1 MSARPLRFSPGT
13 PAFFYH
19 VRDGT
24 VELSRLVEALLP
36 TQQPVVWLDSAR
48 HHPLTGRYSVVGWDP
63 WLTLRAEAGRVTVS
77 TSQTSVTRCEHPLVA
92 LRRVMAAYRV
102 GGTEEDTPPIRP
114 GLVGAFGYEL
124 SRWIERLPEP
134 KASPL
139 HMPELLLW
147 GMRLMIVA
155 DHETDRHWVISVI
168 DPESRSDQAAS
179 DAQARL
185 EEVCHLLDCIESI
198 RRRSGLDPEPSRRVE
213 FGDCRA
219 AVPPPRIE
227 ATIEPMVSQQQFET
241 MVHQAKASI
250 AAGEIFQANLAHA
263 FSASWSGSPWALYR
277 ALRGVNPSPFAC
289 FIQCAE
295 FAIVSCSP
303 ERLVRVCGEDIET
316 RPIAGTRPRGHTA
329 QEDLLNSIE
338 LLLSDKERAEH
349 IMLVDLERND
359 VGRVCR
365 YGSVHVEELMTIE
378 EYSHVMHIVS
388 NVRGRLRH
396 GVDLVDVIRAM
407 FPGGTITG
415 CPKVRCM
422 EIIHELEPT
431 ARGFYTGSCG
441 YLGFDGSM
449 DLNLLIRTMVLQSAQ
464 VSFHVGAGIVADSIP
479 EREYHETLSKAA
491 ALVSALQMTGA
502 GISNDVTIR

>member
-1 MSARPLRFSPGT
+1 MSGRPLHFSPGT

-19 VRDGT
+19 VLDGT
-24 VELSRLVEALLP
+24 LELSRVVEALLP

-48 HHPLTGRYSVVGWDP
+48 HHPLTGRYSVMGWDP

-77 TSQTSVTRCEHPLVA
+77 TTQTSVTRCEHPLVA
-92 LRRVMAAYRV
+92 LRRVMAAYRI
-102 GGTEEDTPPIRP
+102 GDTGEDVPPIRP
-114 GLVGAFGYEL
+114 GMVGAFGYEL
-124 SRWIERLPEP
+124 NRWIERLPEP
-134 KASPL
+134 KTSPM
-139 HMPELLLW
+139 HVPELLLW

-168 DPESRSDQAAS
+168 DPESRSDQAAL

-185 EEVCHLLDCIESI
+185 EEACHLLHFI
-198 RRRSGLDPEPSRRVE
+198 E

-219 AVPPPRIE
+219 ALSLMPRLGAAIK
-227 ATIEPMVSQQQFET
+227 PMVSQRQFET
-241 MVHQAKASI
+241 MIHHAKASI
-250 AAGEIFQANLAHA
+250 AAGEIFQANLAQA
-263 FSASWSGSPWALYR
+263 FSASWLGSPWTLYR

-316 RPIAGTRPRGHTA
+316 RPIAGTRPRGRTPE
-329 QEDLLNSIE
+329 EDLLNSVE

-365 YGSVHVEELMTIE
+365 YGSVHVEEFLTIE
-378 EYSHVMHIVS
+378 DYSHVMHIVS
-388 NVRGRLRH
+388 NVRGRLRR
-396 GVDLVDVIRAM
+396 GVDVVDILRAM

-449 DLNLLIRTMVLQSAQ
+449 DLNLLIRTMVLQSGQ

-491 ALVSALQMTGA
+491 ALVSALQMSGA